1 MVRTKNHVIILIAVA
16 VTASLLYFYFDPSLN
31 NFFPPCLFYT
41 ATGLF
46 CPGCGSQRAFHDL
59 LHGHLIDAAGHN
71 LLFVIFT
78 PLMLF
83 SAIVAVN
90 NIFRKKKIA
99 QRIFNSTVFTFAVL
113 IIVLA
118 FWILRNIPA
127 PPFANL
133 AP

>member
-1 MVRTKNHVIILIAVA
+1 M
-16 VTASLLYFYFDPSLN
+16 
-31 NFFPPCLFYT
+31 
-41 ATGLF
+41 
-46 CPGCGSQRAFHDL
+46 
-59 LHGHLIDAAGHN
+59 
-71 LLFVIFT
+71 LFVLFA

-83 SAIVAVN
+83 AAIVAVN
-90 NIFRKKKIA
+90 NIFKKKKIA

-127 PPFANL
+127 APFANL

>member
-16 VTASLLYFYFDPSLN
+16 VTASLLYFCFDPSLN
-31 NFFPPCLFYT
+31 HFFPPCPFYT
-41 ATGLF
+41 LTGLF

-59 LHGHLIDAAGHN
+59 LHGDVLNAADHN
-71 LLFVIFT
+71 LLFVLFT
-78 PLMLF
+78 PLVLF
-83 SAIVAVN
+83 SGIVAVN

-127 PPFANL
+127 APFTNL